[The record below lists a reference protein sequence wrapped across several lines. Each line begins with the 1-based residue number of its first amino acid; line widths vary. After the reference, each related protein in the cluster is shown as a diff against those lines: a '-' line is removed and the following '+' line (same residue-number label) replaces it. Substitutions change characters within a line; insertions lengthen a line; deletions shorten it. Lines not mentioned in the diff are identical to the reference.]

1 MVLTIRKI
9 RKFRGGIAERVVD
22 MILIGIYFNLEAPSL
37 IQKKRYLIESSV
49 EEDLEK
55 LNYHRIKR
63 ACSFLKRKGLID
75 FVKEKEILPIITKAG
90 ELKLRKIIP
99 FYDEKRVWD
108 GQIYLVS
115 YDFPKDKNKERDYF
129 RKFLR
134 DIGCGMLQ
142 QSNWLTPYNPTNL
155 IKKFIEKHELSGD
168 LILISS
174 IGKNG
179 MIGTKTLKELM
190 EKVFLL
196 SHLNLRYREFVYKAK
211 SGKEKR
217 GELIYL
223 FLSIL
228 NEDPQIPFSFLPD
241 DWLGEEAYVLF
252 KKLRLM

>member
-1 MVLTIRKI
+1 
-9 RKFRGGIAERVVD
+9 
-22 MILIGIYFNLEAPSL
+22 
-37 IQKKRYLIESSV
+37 
-49 EEDLEK
+49 
-55 LNYHRIKR
+55 
-63 ACSFLKRKGLID
+63 
-75 FVKEKEILPIITKAG
+75 
-90 ELKLRKIIP
+90 
-99 FYDEKRVWD
+99 
-108 GQIYLVS
+108 
-115 YDFPKDKNKERDYF
+115 
-129 RKFLR
+129 
-134 DIGCGMLQ
+134 
-142 QSNWLTPYNPTNL
+142 
-155 IKKFIEKHELSGD
+155 
-168 LILISS
+168 
-174 IGKNG
+174 

>member
-1 MVLTIRKI
+1 M
-9 RKFRGGIAERVVD
+9 D
-22 MILIGIYFNLEAPSL
+22 
-37 IQKKRYLIESSV
+37 
-49 EEDLEK
+49 
-55 LNYHRIKR
+55 
-63 ACSFLKRKGLID
+63 
-75 FVKEKEILPIITKAG
+75 KAA
-90 ELKLRKIIP
+90 
-99 FYDEKRVWD
+99 
-108 GQIYLVS
+108 S
-115 YDFPKDKNKERDYF
+115 KDKNKERDYF